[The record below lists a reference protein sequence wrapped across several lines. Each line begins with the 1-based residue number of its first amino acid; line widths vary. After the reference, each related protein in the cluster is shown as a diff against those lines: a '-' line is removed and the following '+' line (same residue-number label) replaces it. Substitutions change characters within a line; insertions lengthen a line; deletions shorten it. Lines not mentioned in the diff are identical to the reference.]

1 MPKSSEP
8 GGETVEYAFPYRSQ
22 RMPVMARNVV
32 ATSQPLAAQAG
43 IRMLDRGGNAV
54 DAAIAAAIALTVVE
68 PTSNG
73 IGGDAFALLWDGDG
87 LVGLNGSG
95 RSPRGLD
102 AARFQA
108 MDAMP
113 LRGWDSVTV
122 PGAVA
127 SWVTLSERYSALP
140 FETLFEPAISYAEH
154 GFAVSPITARAW
166 SHAAEA
172 FAAFPE
178 FADAF
183 LPGGRSPRAG
193 ELFRFPD
200 QAKTLRLIAESRGE
214 AFYRGSLA
222 TAMASHAERAGAP
235 LREAD
240 LAAHVSEWVDPIGMD
255 FAGATLHQIPP
266 NGQGLIALLALG
278 ILRHT
283 DIAAFDPDGAD
294 AIHLQ
299 VEALKL
305 AIVDA
310 ERYVSD
316 ARTMDVGVDALLD
329 DAYLAER
336 ASRIDPGRA
345 GTPEHGVPAR
355 GGTVYVCTADASG
368 RMVSFIQ
375 SNYYGFGSGIVVPG
389 TGISLQNRGAGF
401 STRRGHP
408 NVVAADKKPFH
419 TIIPGFVTQA
429 GAPRLAF
436 GVMGG
441 PMQPQGHVQMMVRV
455 FLHGQNVQAAVDA
468 PRWRV
473 LEGLRVA
480 IEHGFSDDTVAE
492 LGRRGHVLEPVAP
505 DRSFAFGGAQLTLAT
520 DAGYVGASDPR
531 KDGQAVGF

>member
-1 MPKSSEP
+1 MPGDVARAEKALSY
-8 GGETVEYAFPYRSQ
+8 TFPYRSQ

-43 IRMLDRGGNAV
+43 IRMLDRGGNAI

-73 IGGDAFALLWDGDG
+73 IGGDAFALVWDGQG

-95 RSPRGLD
+95 RSPRDLD
-102 AARFQA
+102 AVSLLGH
-108 MDAMP
+108 DAMP
-113 LRGWDSVTV
+113 MLGWDSVTV

-127 SWVTLSERYSALP
+127 SWVSLSDRYGELP
-140 FETLFEPAISYAEH
+140 FETLFEPAIAYARN

-166 SHAAEA
+166 SHAPQR

-178 FADAF
+178 FAAAF
-183 LPGGRSPRAG
+183 LPGGRSPQAG

-200 QAKTLRLIAESRGE
+200 QAETLRIIAASRGE
-214 AFYRGSLA
+214 DFYRGELA
-222 TAMASHAERAGAP
+222 SAMAEHAKRGGGA
-235 LREAD
+235 LREHD
-240 LAAHVSEWVDPIGMD
+240 LAAHASEWVDPIQTD
-255 FAGATLHQIPP
+255 FADVTIHQVPP
-266 NGQGLIALLALG
+266 NGQGLIALLTLG

-283 DIAAFDPDGAD
+283 EIAAFEPDAAE

-316 ARTMDVGVDALLD
+316 PRTMDVGVEALLD
-329 DAYLAER
+329 DAYLAAR
-336 ASRIDPGRA
+336 ATQIDPAHA
-345 GTPEHGVPAR
+345 GTPEHGVLPR
-355 GGTVYVCTADASG
+355 GGTVYVCTADAAG

-375 SNYYGFGSGIVVPG
+375 SNYFGFGSGIVVPG
-389 TGISLQNRGAGF
+389 TGISLQNRGTGF
-401 STRRGHP
+401 STRAGHP
-408 NVVAADKKPFH
+408 NAVAGSKKPFH
-419 TIIPGFVTQA
+419 TIIPGFVTQE
-429 GAPRLAF
+429 GSPRMAF

-441 PMQPQGHVQMMVRV
+441 PMQPQGHVQMVVRV
-455 FLHGQNVQAAVDA
+455 FLHGHNVQAAVDA

-473 LEGLRVA
+473 LDGLRLA
-480 IEHGFSDDTVAE
+480 IEHGFPAATIAGLE
-492 LGRRGHVLEPVAP
+492 RLGHVLEPVAP
-505 DRSFAFGGAQLTLAT
+505 DTSFSFGGAQLALAT
-520 DAGYVGASDPR
+520 ETGYVAASDPR